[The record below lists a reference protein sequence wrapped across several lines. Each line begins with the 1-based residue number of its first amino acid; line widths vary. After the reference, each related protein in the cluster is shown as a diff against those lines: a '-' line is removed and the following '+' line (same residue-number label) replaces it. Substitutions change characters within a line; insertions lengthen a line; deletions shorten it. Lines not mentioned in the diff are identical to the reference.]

1 MNLGNLFAGPDMA
14 SRLMPEWI
22 MILGI
27 IAMLVVPNI
36 GNAHSDC
43 QFQGSHGASPT
54 SLVASVLL

>member
-36 GNAHSDC
+36 GL
-43 QFQGSHGASPT
+43 
-54 SLVASVLL
+54 SLIHI